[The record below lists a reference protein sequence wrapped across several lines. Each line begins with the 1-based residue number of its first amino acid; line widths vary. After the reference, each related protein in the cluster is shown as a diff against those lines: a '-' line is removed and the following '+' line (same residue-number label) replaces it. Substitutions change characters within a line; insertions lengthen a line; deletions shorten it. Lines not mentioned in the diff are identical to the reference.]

1 MIKDYLTRIL
11 GMEPKMRAYRD
22 YVYLVVDVNTLQTR
36 KHPISLK
43 LADVNPPDPDSPAG
57 RATKAYLASLLEGAT
72 VSVEPVSTDESGRP
86 IAKVWYVGLNVN
98 DMVNGYIDAQ
108 VSWST
113 N

>member
-11 GMEPKMRAYRD
+11 GMEPKKQAYSD
-22 YVYLVVDVNTLQTR
+22 YVVEVVDCNTIQTQ
-36 KHPISLK
+36 KHPIALK
-43 LADVNPPDPDSPAG
+43 LADVTAPEPDSPAE
-57 RATKAYLASLLEGAT
+57 RATKAYLTSLLVRAT

-86 IAKVWYVGLNVN
+86 VAKIWYVGLNVN